1 VRKYAISAGVKSK
14 MNFIFHGRKERKK
27 RKEDEKMKM
36 KELEKQILTIEVIDE
51 LVTLVILE
59 HNELFTRAI
68 LNVME
73 RHPDIVEKYRDA
85 EIQDKT
91 DH

>member
-1 VRKYAISAGVKSK
+1 
-14 MNFIFHGRKERKK
+14 
-27 RKEDEKMKM
+27 M
-36 KELEKQILTIEVIDE
+36 KELEKQMLTVEVIDE
-51 LVTLVILE
+51 LVKLVILE

-85 EIQDKT
+85 EVQEEDNAP
-91 DH
+91 DGV

>member
-1 VRKYAISAGVKSK
+1 
-14 MNFIFHGRKERKK
+14 
-27 RKEDEKMKM
+27 M
-36 KELEKQILTIEVIDE
+36 KELEAKMLTIEVIDE

-85 EIQDKT
+85 EVQEEDNPT
-91 DH
+91 HGL